1 VIGTLGK
8 LSVKELY
15 NPWGQALAFGKL
27 AATLINLVDPGK
39 VSL

>member
-1 VIGTLGK
+1 LDK

-15 NPWGQALAFGKL
+15 KPYGQALAFGKL